1 MNEIVFSKH
10 SLEQMQLRGI
20 TIELA
25 QSILNTPQQ
34 VLSEPKIQ
42 ISVLVGLPLTPPAI

>member
-1 MNEIVFSKH
+1 MNDIVFSKH

-25 QSILNTPQQ
+25 QSILDSPQQ
-34 VLSEPKIQ
+34 VILEPDKKSIN
-42 ISVLVGLPLTPPAI
+42 LLLTFKMKANI